1 MCLCLFVSVHISVS
15 LCLCI
20 SFLWLLFC
28 LDYNYFSNG
37 QFFTISKFHENP
49 NFLRILDSYL

>member
-1 MCLCLFVSVHISVS
+1 MAGNKTLKAFAM
-15 LCLCI
+15 
-20 SFLWLLFC
+20 
-28 LDYNYFSNG
+28 DYNYFSNG